1 MNNILEKLS
10 LSSLSSKQIEEL
22 KVTGKIFNELN
33 NIGNKGKNKVIIS
46 DIFDLLIEHFYMGD
60 LKLKFGENLGFDDE
74 AIYVNHLND
83 EYSDI
88 IVSLL
93 KDIIKSY
100 FNRIDDVCKKIDD
113 DMFKVVKLAILNN
126 DEIVLDKLANMTSI
140 ELLKNVGIDFSID
153 KNKVFKKEINK
164 LISDNANRNKRLL
177 DHCVNYKLSNDL
189 TTSQI
194 RKVFT
199 CFSSDVFS
207 KANSR
212 QKAQLMNLVYNYFS
226 FTNENR
232 VSRYKKIITNDFNNI
247 DALNFVV
254 NELAYKDSSNSLN
267 NIRNKK
273 LLEDFKTGFKYIIKN
288 ETNKDNIELLKE
300 VSIKNINKK

>member
-10 LSSLSSKQIEEL
+10 LSSLNKKQIDEL
-22 KVTGKIFNELN
+22 KLTGKIYTDMN

-46 DIFDLLIEHFYMGD
+46 DIFDLIIEHFYMGD

-74 AIYVNHLND
+74 AIYVNHLNED
-83 EYSDI
+83 YSD
-88 IVSLL
+88 VVVGLL
-93 KDIIKSY
+93 KDVIKSY
-100 FNRIDDVCKKIDD
+100 FNRLDDVYDKIDQ
-113 DMFKVVKLAILNN
+113 DMFKLVKLAILNN
-126 DEIVLDKLANMTSI
+126 EDIVLDKLANLTTI
-140 ELLKNVGIDFSID
+140 ELLNKSGINCSID
-153 KNKVFKKEINK
+153 KTKVYKKEVNK
-164 LISDNANRNKRLL
+164 LISDNASRNKRLL
-177 DHCVNYKLSNDL
+177 EHCVNYKLSNDL
-189 TTSQI
+189 STTQI

-199 CFSSDVFS
+199 CFSSDVFN

-232 VSRYKKIITNDFNNI
+232 IARYKKIITNNFNNI

-254 NELAYKDSSNSLN
+254 NELAYKDNSNTLN

-288 ETNKDNIELLKE
+288 ETNKDNIKLLKE
-300 VSIKNINKK
+300 VSIKNIHKK